1 MAGTDDFKFAGKAA
15 QRVPLAAVK
24 TVEATVQPFWP
35 SDGIF
40 SLTTYGVTNNSAV
53 YRIAS
58 SVGQPQI
65 TLHMKRT
72 RGYPSGDRVGTLT
85 FGGRDAKNC
94 DNTWTALPVGVP
106 ESIAF
111 TFNTNAQSVS
121 LGATEVY
128 KNSSKVFFDVTWATI
143 GVPAAVF
150 PLIGE
155 KLNATYDAKTQFY
168 VIPCASV
175 KDAPPL
181 TFRMK
186 GLDYVIPAVD
196 YIRNLVPRS
205 DNLCTVLM
213 DTTDD
218 GSIDWALG
226 VPAMRSFCWNFDYD
240 ANIASVAKAIQDF

>member
-1 MAGTDDFKFAGKAA
+1 
-15 QRVPLAAVK
+15 
-24 TVEATVQPFWP
+24 
-35 SDGIF
+35 
-40 SLTTYGVTNNSAV
+40 
-53 YRIAS
+53 
-58 SVGQPQI
+58 
-65 TLHMKRT
+65 MKRT
-72 RGYPSGDRVGTLT
+72 NGYPSGDRVGTLT

-94 DNTWTALPVGVP
+94 DETWTTLPVAV
-106 ESIAF
+106 SRSKAF
-111 TFNTNAQSVS
+111 TFNTRVASVS
-121 LGATEVY
+121 LGTTEVY
-128 KNSSKVFFDVTWATI
+128 KNSSAAFFQVTSPTI

-155 KLNATYDAKTQFY
+155 KLNATYDAKTMFY
-168 VIPCASV
+168 VVPCVKV

-181 TFRMK
+181 TFQME

-218 GSIDWALG
+218 GSVDWALG

-240 ANIASVAKAIQDF
+240 TNSASVAKAIQDF